1 MRKIRI
7 DAATIVRDIRQGADI
22 EALME
27 KYGLSF
33 PNLLKVK
40 RALLEKGLASSEEL
54 DYLTH
59 AEASAGKSLSAKEF
73 LASFRKRPD
82 DMHLMERYG
91 LKAKDLKRIYEKLIQ
106 AGLLSEYEYHS
117 RDGKAPELEDPANT
131 VSEVST
137 EVTFL
142 TNDFGAQCAI
152 RERGRDIT
160 PRKTYPNDSFAN
172 GTSSMSS
179 QILKPKSTAPVL
191 NEESAA
197 RLCPRCRRPRH
208 PSSSEACI
216 YCGVIFSKAKRDAK
230 YEGVTIWETDY
241 DGR

>member
-1 MRKIRI
+1 MKKIRI

-22 EALME
+22 KALME

-59 AEASAGKSLSAKEF
+59 AEAPSGKSLSAKEF

-82 DMHLMERYG
+82 DLHLMERYV
-91 LKAKDLKRIYEKLIQ
+91 LKAKDLQRIYEKLIQ

-117 RDGKAPELEDPANT
+117 RERKAPELEEPANT
-131 VSEVST
+131 VSEDST
-137 EVTFL
+137 EVTLL
-142 TNDFGAQCAI
+142 TNGFGAECAI

-160 PRKTYPNDSFAN
+160 PRKTYPNDSFASR
-172 GTSSMSS
+172 TSSMSS
-179 QILKPKSTAPVL
+179 QILRPKGTAPGV
-191 NEESAA
+191 NEENVP
-197 RLCPRCRRPRH
+197 RLCPRCGRPRH

-230 YEGVTIWETDY
+230 YEGVTIWEADY
-241 DGR
+241 DDR